1 MSHPDLQDVVDGRR
15 RVHEIRRDARHVAFL
30 AERPVRPGHVIV
42 ATCARLQSQ
51 LLGNPCTISQAAM
64 LEACNN
70 PQPQLL
76 AERLAAYDQRRRFL
90 VEAIDPLPGV
100 SLPTP
105 KGAFYALI
113 DIRRLCDARGIDDVT
128 ACGQLLE
135 DHQLALVPG
144 SAFAAPGFLRAS
156 FATSMDN
163 LQKAA
168 ARFRAWVEA
177 C

>member
-1 MSHPDLQDVVDGRR
+1 MYLRSVRLENIRSHEQLELVFDRYAGW
-15 RVHEIRRDARHVAFL
+15 HVIIGDNGAGKSTLVRAIAL
-30 AERPVRPGHVIV
+30 ALAGPAEIV

-128 ACGQLLE
+128 ACSQLLE
-135 DHQLALVPG
+135 DHHLALVPG
-144 SAFAAPGFLRAS
+144 SAFAAPGFVR
-156 FATSMDN
+156 
-163 LQKAA
+163 KA
-168 ARFRAWVEA
+168 
-177 C
+177 